1 MKNKNEFAERIK
13 KTEDTIAAVGL
24 YSLPFVVTG
33 FVYLA
38 MR

>member
-1 MKNKNEFAERIK
+1 MKNEYAERIK
-13 KTEDTIAAVGL
+13 KTEDMIAAIGI
-24 YSLPFVVTG
+24 YSLPFIVTG

>member
-1 MKNKNEFAERIK
+1 MKNEFAERIK
-13 KTEDTIAAVGL
+13 KTEDAIAAVSL
-24 YSLPFVVTG
+24 CSLPFIVTS

>member
-1 MKNKNEFAERIK
+1 MKNKSEFAKRIK
-13 KTEDTIAAVGL
+13 KTEDTIAAVSL